1 MYDSLQ
7 SENKF
12 MADHIKKL
20 AADKMKEEK
29 KVSDLE
35 KKVKELESKHNNGSN
50 GGIGG
55 RKW

>member
-1 MYDSLQ
+1 
-7 SENKF
+7 